1 LGEKI
6 EKGSK
11 GIYIPGNKSA
21 VPKLSLL
28 LGKDS
33 FFCIHID
40 AHQRL
45 TFYRTA
51 RKSSFKQSVI
61 EWLEESI
68 RLSELLKESKLE
80 VWVGLIQPHYTF
92 VPVPLYQEEHRDL
105 YAQRAFYLPLRD
117 ATWTDSIT
125 TRDYIK
131 VLYEADREL
140 YKMLYQFLPE
150 VSCTHFLTPLLRRF
164 YEQFGDHNKTLCLAN
179 VRGGYLTLAVFVDGK
194 LIFANLF
201 EWQKDEDIYYYLALM
216 VNQLELEPNKLVMHL
231 SGEWTPDS
239 DRHKWVRRKFKQWKW
254 THVQNHI
261 FSASVKKHEL
271 QAFQLYDLVSP
282 FL

>member
-1 LGEKI
+1 MGEKI

-33 FFCIHID
+33 FFCVHID

-105 YAQRAFYLPLRD
+105 YAQRAFLHSVPRPQLVDVTEYRG
-117 ATWTDSIT
+117 
-125 TRDYIK
+125 
-131 VLYEADREL
+131 
-140 YKMLYQFLPE
+140 KMRCGGTAEETGFFL
-150 VSCTHFLTPLLRRF
+150 
-164 YEQFGDHNKTLCLAN
+164 Q
-179 VRGGYLTLAVFVDGK
+179 
-194 LIFANLF
+194 
-201 EWQKDEDIYYYLALM
+201 
-216 VNQLELEPNKLVMHL
+216 
-231 SGEWTPDS
+231 
-239 DRHKWVRRKFKQWKW
+239 
-254 THVQNHI
+254 
-261 FSASVKKHEL
+261 
-271 QAFQLYDLVSP
+271 
-282 FL
+282 